1 MLMMPIIVLF
11 FMENGLTM
19 TNIFVLQ
26 SLFSVAVIVFEIPS
40 GYFAD
45 RYGRKRAL
53 VLGSVLG
60 FISFAIYAVAG
71 GFWEILAAELV
82 MGIGFAFISGADS
95 ALLYDS
101 LQEIGEVDTY
111 KRREGIIV
119 SVYTFSEAAASVLG
133 GFIALIS
140 LRAPFVAQAVVM
152 FFLIPVALSL
162 KEPVRALASPESK
175 MWTMRAIIAHTL
187 RHNAVLKWLIIFY
200 GIITTAGL
208 VAVWIRQPYMEQAGI
223 PLEYFGFIWAALML
237 TVSIATLSADYV
249 ERRIG
254 RWNSLGL
261 LIILATVGY
270 FLLATTVVW
279 WLVPAML
286 FFSIARGFVEPIIK
300 EYVQHHA
307 TSDVRAT
314 VLSIK
319 GFVARGFF
327 AVMGPIAGWMVD
339 AYSLQFALLAS
350 GVGFLIA
357 GIAALYVLRVS
368 EKRIEVAAAAQI

>member
-1 MLMMPIIVLF
+1 MSVRSNIWKLYVLKGIRGFMLMMPIIVLF

-175 MWTMRAIIAHTL
+175 MWTMRAIIAPPL
-187 RHNAVLKWLIIFY
+187 RHYAVLKLLIIFY
-200 GIITTAGL
+200 GHNTTAGL

-223 PLEYFGFIWAALML
+223 P
-237 TVSIATLSADYV
+237 
-249 ERRIG
+249 
-254 RWNSLGL
+254 
-261 LIILATVGY
+261 
-270 FLLATTVVW
+270 
-279 WLVPAML
+279 
-286 FFSIARGFVEPIIK
+286 
-300 EYVQHHA
+300 
-307 TSDVRAT
+307 
-314 VLSIK
+314 
-319 GFVARGFF
+319 
-327 AVMGPIAGWMVD
+327 
-339 AYSLQFALLAS
+339 
-350 GVGFLIA
+350 
-357 GIAALYVLRVS
+357 
-368 EKRIEVAAAAQI
+368 IEN